1 MSEEAPYAGLGPE
14 QVLDAVASVDL
25 PVDGRLLALN
35 SFENRVYQV
44 GLEDAEPVVA
54 KFYRPGRWTNDA
66 IEEEHGFSAY
76 LAELD
81 LPVVAPLGFDG
92 QTLLTWQD
100 YRFALFRRQGGR
112 EPLLESEDNL
122 EWMGRFL
129 GRLHAAAADR
139 PFQHRQRLLDLERTE
154 SAVAFVQACPQ
165 LPMEAAGRYR
175 DATTALLSA
184 LAERVGAGRWAEQS
198 IHGDCHR
205 GNVLWTDRGPHLVDL
220 DDCQTGPV
228 VHDFWMLL
236 DSDLAQRQRQLD
248 SLLEGYEQFAEF
260 PWTQLQLVEALRSQ
274 RMVEYAAWIARR
286 WEDPAFPR
294 LFPWFAEGRY
304 WDEHIQAL
312 NEQTMLLQA
321 GRHQ

>member
-54 KFYRPGRWTNDA
+54 KLYRPVRWTNDA

-165 LPMEAAGRYR
+165 QPMVAAGRDR

-184 LAERVGAGRWAEQS
+184 LAERVGGTS
-198 IHGDCHR
+198 
-205 GNVLWTDRGPHLVDL
+205 PHPSGDL
-220 DDCQTGPV
+220 DLVARGGR
-228 VHDFWMLL
+228 
-236 DSDLAQRQRQLD
+236 DLSRRRRGRRRVGAH
-248 SLLEGYEQFAEF
+248 LLEDDDNGEN
-260 PWTQLQLVEALRSQ
+260 
-274 RMVEYAAWIARR
+274 
-286 WEDPAFPR
+286 D
-294 LFPWFAEGRY
+294 G
-304 WDEHIQAL
+304 
-312 NEQTMLLQA
+312 
-321 GRHQ
+321 